1 MAVDTVVDTIL
12 ILGDFNK
19 DQRNRKKSKIADILI
34 KYDMIHL
41 TNDATDVS
49 ESSSLVIY
57 LDISNNPNNVDHIHV
72 GEPFVP
78 KISLSYLKMCSLHD
92 IAEILLKFVLS
103 INQSINQS
111 INIFTEYWKSK
122 MLHIHVSRGKFCFTT
137 VEIMLN
143 FVNNYKM

>member
-1 MAVDTVVDTIL
+1 LTHFLGHPFRPFNTFDLIKLSIYLAVNTGVDTIF

-19 DQRNRKKSKIADILI
+19 DQRNRKNSKIADILI

-72 GEPFVP
+72 EEPFVP

-92 IAEILLKFVLS
+92 IAEILLKLVLS
-103 INQSINQS
+103 INQSINQERDILGTNGS
-111 INIFTEYWKSK
+111 STCI
-122 MLHIHVSRGKFCFTT
+122 
-137 VEIMLN
+137 
-143 FVNNYKM
+143 

>member
-1 MAVDTVVDTIL
+1 L

-57 LDISNNPNNVDHIHV
+57 LDPNI
-72 GEPFVP
+72 
-78 KISLSYLKMCSLHD
+78 KM
-92 IAEILLKFVLS
+92 
-103 INQSINQS
+103 
-111 INIFTEYWKSK
+111 
-122 MLHIHVSRGKFCFTT
+122 VSTPVSTAK
-137 VEIMLN
+137 
-143 FVNNYKM
+143 

>member
-1 MAVDTVVDTIL
+1 MAVDTGVDTIL

-41 TNDATDVS
+41 TNDATDIT

-57 LDISNNPNNVDHIHV
+57 LVISNNPNNVDHIHV

-92 IAEILLKFVLS
+92 IAEILLKFVLN

-111 INIFTEYWKSK
+111 IYLSNIENQK
-122 MLHIHVSRGKFCFTT
+122 CFTYMFQ
-137 VEIMLN
+137 EKN
-143 FVNNYKM
+143 FALRPWRLC